1 MKQSILLIVSI
12 FFAASIW
19 SQTNDSP
26 LSAYKWKG
34 KKTELQDGYVVLKSD
49 KRLDGQI
56 SLIGDVS
63 NVTHVNYV
71 GDGKDIELPVAALKN
86 YGVVTA
92 TGETVQVK
100 RVALP
105 ASTKDLFQWRT
116 INEAEGN
123 VTENTKP
130 RNGYVIL
137 MDGNRLDGEIQLKR
151 KNGHFNEIKLKTE
164 SDKHKFKPSEVQ
176 DYGLALTIDELTKG
190 GDKTY
195 KDEAKNFH
203 DGKVALN
210 NGSEM
215 TGLVAFTQKYQTTI
229 GDTYGDVMFAENKDA
244 VIKTFKDSEVKFV
257 TQMIDGDEVKY
268 TLFDGGFVST
278 AEMEDANYSDF
289 FKMLNPGTITMKDG
303 SQLKG
308 NISKLSNKK
317 INYQD
322 AEGVYTEMGSDNIQR
337 IDVTFNDEPKA
348 LINVDDHLIEE
359 IFSGNTFLTYINP
372 NPTHVNEFAT
382 KMAKNTMSLG
392 STVAAAAAAN
402 KAAEKSG
409 SGAKID
415 SVIMNSSTERLKEI
429 QAGLH
434 GMYRVSN
441 HEEFQAKDGISD
453 EHKSYEAS
461 IAVAIAGREA
471 ANSGFKVYYKET
483 VVINKKTN
491 EKFILYNHKSTA
503 DDQLEGLLMGCY
515 TFLSLEKGEQKEYY
529 KLKNIKETVKMLD
542 ECY

>member
-1 MKQSILLIVSI
+1 MKQVALLIICLTLFSS
-12 FFAASIW
+12 FY

-34 KKTELQDGYVVLKSD
+34 KKTELTDGYVILKSD
-49 KRLDGQI
+49 KRLDGKI

-86 YGVVTA
+86 YGVVSA
-92 TGETVQVK
+92 SGETVQVK
-100 RVALP
+100 RVPLP

-116 INEAEGN
+116 VNEAEGN

-151 KNGHFNEIKLKTE
+151 KNGHFNQIKLKTE
-164 SDKHKFKPSEVQ
+164 SDKHKFKPSDVQ

-190 GDKTY
+190 GEKTY

-203 DGKVALN
+203 EGKVALN
-210 NGSEM
+210 NGSEKI
-215 TGLVAFTQKYQTTI
+215 GLVAFTEKYHTTI
-229 GDTYGDVMFAENKDA
+229 GDTYGDVMFADNKDA
-244 VIKTFKDSEVKFV
+244 IIKTFKDSEVKFV

-268 TLFDGGFVST
+268 TLFEGGFVST
-278 AEMEDANYSDF
+278 AEMADAEYADV
-289 FKMLNPGTITMKDG
+289 FKMLNPGSVTMKSG
-303 SQLKG
+303 TILNG
-308 NISKLSNKK
+308 NISRIDDYKL
-317 INYQD
+317 NYQD
-322 AEGVYTEMGSDNIQR
+322 ADGVFKEIGSAEISRVDIT
-337 IDVTFNDEPKA
+337 VNDEPKA
-348 LINVDDHLIEE
+348 LINVEDHLIEE

-382 KMAKNTMSLG
+382 KMAKGAMGMGT
-392 STVAAAAAAN
+392 TVAAAAASN
-402 KAAEKSG
+402 KMDKNDGVESDL
-409 SGAKID
+409 D
-415 SVIMNSSTERLKEI
+415 SVIMNSSTEKLKEI
-429 QAGLH
+429 NNALYASVG
-434 GMYRVSN
+434 VTD
-441 HEEFQAKDGISD
+441 HEGYQGSSAPDFLKQRESAIS
-453 EHKSYEAS
+453 
-461 IAVAIAGREA
+461 VAIAGREA

-483 VVINKKTN
+483 VVLNKKTN

>member
-1 MKQSILLIVSI
+1 MKHILLILISI
-12 FFAASIW
+12 VIFNVDFG
-19 SQTNDSP
+19 QTNDSP
-26 LSAYKWKG
+26 LSAYEWKG
-34 KKTELQDGYVVLKSD
+34 KKTILKDGYVILKSD

-86 YGVVTA
+86 YGVVSA

-100 RVALP
+100 RVPLP
-105 ASTKDLFQWRT
+105 ASTKDLFVWRT
-116 INEAEGN
+116 TNEAEGN

-151 KNGHFNEIKLKTE
+151 KNGHFNQIKLKTE
-164 SDKHKFKPSEVQ
+164 TDKHKFEPGDVQ

-190 GDKTY
+190 GDKVY

-203 DGKVALN
+203 DGVVALN

-215 TGLVAFTQKYQTTI
+215 KGLVAFTEKYHTSV
-229 GDTYGDVMFAENKDA
+229 GDTYGDVMFAANKDA
-244 VIKTFKDSEVKFV
+244 IIKTFADSEVKYV
-257 TQMIDGDEVKY
+257 TQMIDGEEVKY
-268 TLFDGGFVST
+268 TLFEGGFVST
-278 AEMEDANYSDF
+278 AEMADAEYADV
-289 FKMLNPGTITMKDG
+289 FKMLNPGAVTMKDG
-303 SQLKG
+303 SILNG
-308 NISKLSNKK
+308 NVSRLSNKT
-317 INYQD
+317 INYQNAD
-322 AEGVYTEMGSDNIQR
+322 GVYTEIGADKVSR
-337 IDVTFNDEPKA
+337 VDVTVNDAPMA
-348 LINVDDHLIEE
+348 LINIEDNLIEE

-382 KMAKNTMSLG
+382 KAAKTTMSLG
-392 STVAAAAAAN
+392 TSVAAAAITN
-402 KAAEKSG
+402 KSDEKHGIES
-409 SGAKID
+409 KVD

-429 QAGLH
+429 NNALYATQGVSDHEGYQA
-434 GMYRVSN
+434 SN
-441 HEEFQAKDGISD
+441 APDFLKTDEAAISM
-453 EHKSYEAS
+453 
-461 IAVAIAGREA
+461 AIAGREA

-483 VVINKKTN
+483 IVVNKKTN
-491 EKFILYNHKSTA
+491 EKFVLYNHKSTA